1 MAATFR
7 MKAAKPSK
15 VVKPQKR
22 SRYTTATTRNHR
34 YQSFS
39 ERIAKLKIDPIR
51 RRRNEE
57 GREELAEEA
66 ETYFGRSL
74 LEWKDLNMSSTFA
87 AFAKDVSPYCDS
99 LPVVLHNEDKIMDL
113 LVTYIEK
120 ADALAMEPFLNLFS
134 HFAHDLDTRF
144 ERHFER
150 AVATISAVAAKHE
163 DPAVVEWSFTC
174 LAWLFKYL
182 SRLLAP
188 DLRPLYSLMSP
199 YLGKDVQKPFIIRFA
214 AESLS
219 FLLRKAAATYERDP
233 EPLDRIIHHMIQD
246 CVDTREDRSADLYR
260 QGIMTLLTESM
271 RGVQLGIHSSALA
284 TMQSLLKT
292 AETMTGKDK
301 DVATDIVLGVLISTI
316 HHTTPETFQPML
328 NIIIDHVG
336 CHMRAEP
343 EFICFAGKLLFTATS
358 VRKGVRVADWK
369 PLVAII
375 VSVVEQAGRL
385 EVLEAA
391 TAYPLLSASAVAFQ
405 YSTIDA
411 LLPALSLFE
420 TIRREKWAPY
430 FLPFCDLFSRL
441 DKERFHDLLQPQLHK
456 FVKQQWTS
464 YAQEM
469 CVFVPRLAGCGGD
482 NLITAPQG
490 LQDAM
495 LDRLDV
501 VGDDTTIHEISK
513 LERLASAHAA
523 LLALNQLKLGEPQKQ
538 RLHSYLNTAV
548 HQALDEG
555 TEAVEGLRNFALGSC
570 LEGLLD
576 GIEEPESI
584 VDLWPKLVSASAEF
598 RSHAKFW
605 ANMLRYMTVCRPT
618 DSNGPHMKVLEES
631 LVQALP
637 SPSHDVRQ
645 NALEV
650 MQKLYE
656 LRGLPTPE
664 VLSTATAIEST
675 PISLDSSRAIAMN
688 IRRLVPGYANA
699 SADPL
704 MARAIPT
711 YCFGLLHLKLSQA
724 WEDAITALAEMCKSA
739 TGEETVIGLA
749 QSWLEKT
756 PDADKDDATATLL
769 TVDSQGFQVV
779 SDFECSNLSKL
790 AAISKQVFEEPSGGH
805 PSAEQQLCHDS
816 KPTAMITHD
825 SRAQAL
831 RVLNKIPHIAE
842 KRSRL
847 LVPVLLKW
855 AGTAEAADPDEVTTQ
870 HRWSR
875 KDQKAMLA
883 VYAQF
888 VNPKV
893 LFQSSE
899 VYVALLKLCANG
911 DVEIQQSAL
920 KALFAW
926 KDPAVNR
933 YEEHLVNLL
942 DEARFREE
950 ISIFLQDSTEVDAVR
965 AEDHSRLMPVL
976 LRLLYG
982 RAVAG
987 GKHGQGTRRKAI
999 FVALSRFGR
1008 DVMGMFVD
1016 IAMSAVSAIVTE
1028 ESVDTPPTAPARQ
1041 QLGMLNM
1048 LNDLLETLGSDLEP
1062 FAPKILRNVLWCTA
1076 HASKLLEDSPPN
1088 GEPADASLLRSIRQI
1103 GFQCLVEVFTTM
1115 QKSDFADEAH
1125 FIARE
1130 LVEPRLQKFAAEN
1143 SQSISGMLRLFAA
1156 WSTSPRTAPYLCH
1169 SEGSAIEA
1177 IAETLRQASA
1187 KDEVRLFVLREIL
1200 DNLLRDDQ
1208 SGALMAPYVSSFVKS
1223 IGFLLNHQ
1231 PTKEV
1236 LDTCV
1241 SSVAQLA
1248 DHITDRDEAQELITV
1263 CSGLL
1268 IKPNKIVSPPTKTGL
1283 LRTVLPLIGLVDVG
1297 ADSTLF
1303 EAVCGLFPRM
1313 ADSKSRILLSDVLL
1327 KLCAAD
1333 PALAKSAEI
1342 CQKLNAYS
1350 GLSNEPDH
1358 GQREIGY
1365 TTIYEQWKA
1374 LSAQQWLPIIQNCL
1388 FFIRDED
1395 DMANRTSAAQALER
1409 FIEAAS
1415 EQPENLIPLISKTL
1429 MSGIERGMRERSEL
1443 VRAEYLR
1450 LFGQLVEKLPD
1461 WQVVSDLKCL
1471 TVSGDDEASVFTN
1484 LLHIQQ
1490 HRRLRALRRV
1500 AEEAQQI
1507 SSSNA
1512 TKIFIPLLEHFV
1524 FDPAEGD
1531 AGRTLADQ
1539 TVVTLGAI
1547 AKCLKWAA
1555 FRSTFKQ
1562 YTGFISSKEG
1572 REKTVLRLLGVLV
1585 DALAVSPSQT
1595 PADGESSAQASK
1607 ATVII
1612 REFLPPLLAYLHQK
1626 DESTVDRRMPVA
1638 VTVVKLLLIL
1648 PKPEMSAR
1656 LPAVLTDVSH
1666 VLRSRSQEARDQTRK
1681 TLAAVLTLIGPAY
1694 LGFMLKELRSALQR
1708 GYQLHV
1714 LSFTVH
1720 SLLVRVTEVCQP
1732 GELDHCL
1739 PDVTA
1744 VIMDD
1749 IFGITGQEKD
1759 AEEYKSGMKEVKS
1772 SKSFDTMELMARVT
1786 PVNKLGLLIRPLR
1799 AMLTEKLD
1807 SKAVKKV
1814 DDLLVRLRKGI
1825 DQNRAADNRDMLVF
1839 CHEIVRQVYAEQ
1851 NALAVKGA
1859 VQDYKVRKYLIQME
1873 AANKKT
1879 RGATT
1884 SHMFKLVS
1892 FALNLV
1898 RRVVRR
1904 HEDLQTPS
1912 NMAGFLPMIGDAL
1925 VQGQEEVKLAAIKL
1939 LAAVI
1944 RVPLPGLDTNAPLYL
1959 KEAVGLIKA
1968 APSMTSDSAKAALE
1982 LITAVLR
1989 EKRSVPVKEA
1999 DIAHVI
2005 KALKPDIDEPDRQG
2019 VIYKF
2024 LRAVLGRKI
2033 VITEVYETMDEVGK
2047 VLVTNPDRNVRESAR
2062 SAYLQFVLDYPQG
2075 KDRWNKQ
2082 ASFFVENLRYQHS
2095 AGRQSVMELLHQLLI
2110 KLSDEVLPQLAFTF
2124 FVALVPVQISD
2135 ADPACRQMAG
2145 VLIAKLFERADA
2157 VQLKSFLSLLDK
2169 WLDNDTKPMIQVAS
2183 LQCWATYMRTRPVP
2197 KKQQHEVRDRIARLL
2212 TSEDAVVGAQ
2222 LLQALLD
2229 TFTVM
2234 VEAAAD
2240 TAYAAP
2246 SAAIWANVHLC
2257 LVAASADVQETAAKL
2272 IGAYFSHLAS
2282 STSKA
2287 GEGLTAMP
2295 LRGSGGLELDA
2306 DGMRTVCRTSLRALR
2321 TTSHTTTESL
2331 TAQTVRNLAFLGRCF
2346 AANVMLWHTDEA
2358 ESEDDNDD
2366 DGEVPEEVEAEDATV
2381 VQKRGSSALAY
2392 LLNRLSYI
2400 IRQDTLAV
2408 TARTAALQCQ
2418 ATLITQLPD
2427 DTDIPNLQ
2435 SVLRPLYS
2443 LTDPAIP
2450 QPQTAAH
2457 GALVDKA
2464 RELLDLVQKTVGSER
2479 YVAALGETR
2488 KEARA
2493 KREERRQKR
2502 KIDAV
2507 SAPERWAREKKRK
2520 HEATRARNK
2529 GKGEEMRGKRR
2540 GW

>member
-1 MAATFR
+1 

-51 RRRNEE
+51 RRRNGE
-57 GREELAEEA
+57 GREELAEET

-74 LEWKDLNMSSTFA
+74 LEWKDLNMSITFA
-87 AFAKDVSPYCDS
+87 AFAKEVSPYCDS
-99 LPVVLHNEDKIMDL
+99 LPVVLHNEDRIMDL

-120 ADALAMEPFLNLFS
+120 ADAQAMEPLLNLCS

-144 ERHFER
+144 EKHFER
-150 AVATISAVAAKHE
+150 AVATISAVAAKHQ

-199 YLGKDVQKPFIIRFA
+199 YLGKQVQKPFIIRFA

-219 FLLRKAAATYERDP
+219 FLLRKAAASYERDP
-233 EPLDRIIHHMIQD
+233 EPLDRAIEHMLQD
-246 CVDTREDRSADLYR
+246 CAETQDNRSADLYR

-292 AETMTGKDK
+292 AGAMPGKDK
-301 DVATDIVLGVLISTI
+301 DVAVDIVLGVLISTI

-328 NIIIDHVG
+328 NTVIEYVQD
-336 CHMRAEP
+336 HMRADQ
-343 EFICFAGKLLFTATS
+343 EFVGFASKLLFTATS
-358 VRKGVRVADWK
+358 VRKGIRVADWK
-369 PLVAII
+369 PLVAVI
-375 VSVVEQAGRL
+375 VSLVEQAGRL
-385 EVLEAA
+385 QDLEAA
-391 TAYPLLSASAVAFQ
+391 TAYSLLSATAVMFQ
-405 YSTIDA
+405 YATVDA
-411 LLPALSLFE
+411 LLPALGLLQS
-420 TIRREKWAPY
+420 IRRGRWAPY
-430 FLPFCDLFSRL
+430 FLRFCDLCSRL
-441 DKERFHDLLQPQLHK
+441 DLERFHDFLLPQMQK
-456 FVKQQWTS
+456 FVTEQWELN
-464 YAQEM
+464 AEGL
-469 CVFVPRLAGCGGD
+469 CLLLPRLAGHVLD
-482 NLITAPQG
+482 NKLPAAPG
-490 LQDAM
+490 LQDAL
-495 LDRLDV
+495 LDRLDILRDAYEPQ
-501 VGDDTTIHEISK
+501 GDRE
-513 LERLASAHAA
+513 LERLGSAHIAMDTLRCLKIDLTGTHMGVFEEA
-523 LLALNQLKLGEPQKQ
+523 LV
-538 RLHSYLNTAV
+538 R
-548 HQALDEG
+548 
-555 TEAVEGLRNFALGSC
+555 
-570 LEGLLD
+570 
-576 GIEEPESI
+576 
-584 VDLWPKLVSASAEF
+584 
-598 RSHAKFW
+598 
-605 ANMLRYMTVCRPT
+605 
-618 DSNGPHMKVLEES
+618 
-631 LVQALP
+631 ALP

-645 NALEV
+645 NVLEV
-650 MQKLYE
+650 MQKLYD
-656 LRGLPTPE
+656 LRGLPVPG
-664 VLSTATAIEST
+664 VLSTANAIEST
-675 PISLDSSRAIAMN
+675 PISLETSRAIAMN
-688 IRRLVPGYANA
+688 IRRLVPGYADA
-699 SADPL
+699 STDPL
-704 MARAIPT
+704 IAKAIPT

-724 WEDAITALAEMCKSA
+724 WEDAISALAEMCKTA
-739 TGEETVIGLA
+739 RGEETVVGLA
-749 QSWLEKT
+749 QSWLAETPNADEKDPFT
-756 PDADKDDATATLL
+756 TLL
-769 TVDSQGFQVV
+769 TVDSQGYQVV
-779 SDFECSNLSKL
+779 SDFECSNLSKI
-790 AAISKQVFEEPSGGH
+790 AAISKQALEEPSGGY
-805 PSAEQQLCHDS
+805 PSAEQQLRIAS
-816 KPTAMITHD
+816 RPTPLISHD
-825 SRAQAL
+825 SRGQAL
-831 RVLNKIPHIAE
+831 RVLNKIPHIAK

-847 LVPVLLKW
+847 LVPVLLQW
-855 AGTAEAADPDEVTTQ
+855 AGSAEAVDPEETTTQ
-870 HRWSR
+870 HRWTR
-875 KDQKAMLA
+875 KDQKSMLA
-883 VYAQF
+883 IYAQF

-893 LFQSSE
+893 LYRSSE
-899 VYVALLKLCANG
+899 VYQALLNLCANG

-920 KALFAW
+920 KAIFAW

-950 ISIFLQDSTEVDAVR
+950 ISIFLQDATEADAVR
-965 AEDHSRLMPVL
+965 AEDQSRLMPVL

-987 GKHGQGTRRKAI
+987 GKHGQESRRKAL
-999 FVALSRFGR
+999 FVALSRFGQ
-1008 DVMGMFVD
+1008 DVLGLFVD
-1016 IAMSAVSAIVTE
+1016 IAMSAVSGPDVE
-1028 ESVDTPPTAPARQ
+1028 ESLDTLPTAPARQ

-1048 LNDLLETLGSDLEP
+1048 LNDLLETLGPDLEP
-1062 FAPKILRNVLWCTA
+1062 FSPKILRNVLRCTA
-1076 HASKLLEDSPPN
+1076 NASKQLEDSAVG

-1103 GFQCLVEVFTTM
+1103 GFQCLVEIFTTM
-1115 QKSDFADEAH
+1115 RESDFADEAH

-1130 LVEPRLQKFAAEN
+1130 LVQPRLQRFAAEN
-1143 SQSISGMLRLFAA
+1143 TQSISGMLRLFAA
-1156 WSTSPRTAPYLCH
+1156 WSTSPRTAPYICH

-1177 IAETLRQASA
+1177 IAETLRQPSA
-1187 KDEVRLFVLREIL
+1187 KDEVRLFILREIL

-1208 SGALMAPYVSSFVKS
+1208 GGAVMTPFVSSFVAS
-1223 IGFLLNHQ
+1223 IGFLLNQQ
-1231 PTKEV
+1231 PSKEL
-1236 LDTCV
+1236 LDACV

-1248 DHITDRDEAQELITV
+1248 DHITDRDEAQELLTV
-1263 CSGLL
+1263 CSELL
-1268 IKPNKIVSPPTKTGL
+1268 VKPNKVVSPPTKTGL
-1283 LRTVLPLIGLVDVG
+1283 LRTILPLIALVDVG

-1303 EAVCGLFPRM
+1303 EAICGLFPRM
-1313 ADSKSRILLSDVLL
+1313 ADAKSRTLLSDVLL
-1327 KLCAAD
+1327 RLCAAN
-1333 PALAKSAEI
+1333 PALVKSAEI

-1365 TTIYEQWKA
+1365 TRIYEQW
-1374 LSAQQWLPIIQNCL
+1374 SDFSSQQWLPIVQNCL
-1388 FFIRDED
+1388 FFIRDEE

-1409 FIEAAS
+1409 FIDAAGASS
-1415 EQPENLIPLISKTL
+1415 ESLTPLVSKTL
-1429 MSGIERGMRERSEL
+1429 MPGIERGMQEHSEL

-1450 LFGQLVEKLPD
+1450 LFGLIVEKLPD
-1461 WQVVSDLKCL
+1461 WQAVSDLKSL

-1484 LLHIQQ
+1484 ILHIQQ
-1490 HRRLRALRRV
+1490 HRRLRALRRLG
-1500 AEEAQQI
+1500 EEAEYI

-1539 TVVTLGAI
+1539 TVFTLGAI
-1547 AKCLKWAA
+1547 AKSLKWSA
-1555 FRSTFKQ
+1555 FRATFRQ
-1562 YTGFISSKEG
+1562 YVGYISSKEG

-1585 DALAVSPSQT
+1585 DALAAAPNQT
-1595 PADGESSAQASK
+1595 AVEGDNSAQASK

-1612 REFLPPLLAYLHQK
+1612 RDFLPPLMAYLHQK
-1626 DESTVDRRMPVA
+1626 DDSTVDRRMPVA
-1638 VTVVKLLLIL
+1638 VTIVKLLLVL
-1648 PKPEMSAR
+1648 PESEMSAR
-1656 LPAVLTDVSH
+1656 VPAVLTDVSH

-1681 TLAAVLTLIGPAY
+1681 TLAAILALIGPAY

-1720 SLLVRVTEVCQP
+1720 SLLVSVTEVCQP

-1825 DQNRAADNRDMLVF
+1825 DQNPAADNRDMLVF

-1851 NALAVKGA
+1851 NASLVKGA

-1884 SHMFKLVS
+1884 SHIFKLVS

-1904 HEDLQTPS
+1904 HEDLQTPA

-1939 LAAVI
+1939 LAAII
-1944 RVPLPGLDTNAPLYL
+1944 RIPLAELETNAPLYV

-1968 APSMTSDSAKAALE
+1968 ATSMTSDSAKAALE

-1999 DIAHVI
+1999 DIAHVL

-2019 VIYKF
+2019 IIYKF
-2024 LRAVLGRKI
+2024 LRAVLGRKM

-2047 VLVTNPDRNVRESAR
+2047 VMVINADRNVRESAR

-2110 KLSDEVLPQLAFTF
+2110 KLPDEILAQLAFTF

-2135 ADPACRQMAG
+2135 ADQACRQMAG
-2145 VLIAKLFERADA
+2145 ILIAKLFERADA
-2157 VQLKSFLSLLDK
+2157 EQLNSFLSLMNK
-2169 WLDNDTKPMIQVAS
+2169 WLDNDLKPMIQVAS
-2183 LQCWATYMRTRPVP
+2183 LQCWATYLRSRTVP
-2197 KKQQHEVRDRIARLL
+2197 EKQKHAFRDQITRLL
-2212 TSEDAVVGAQ
+2212 TSEDVVVGPQ

-2234 VEAAAD
+2234 VDTAAD
-2240 TAYAAP
+2240 TAYAAS
-2246 SAAIWANVHLC
+2246 SAAIWANVHQC
-2257 LVAASADVQETAAKL
+2257 LVATSSDIQETAAKL
-2272 IGAYFSHLAS
+2272 VGAYFSHLAS

-2287 GEGLTAMP
+2287 GEGLAAIP

-2306 DGMRTVCRTSLRALR
+2306 DGMRAVCRTSLRALR
-2321 TTSHTTTESL
+2321 TTLNATPESL
-2331 TAQTVRNLAFLGRCF
+2331 TAQTVRNVAFLGRCF
-2346 AANVMLWHTDEA
+2346 AANEMLWRDEEA
-2358 ESEDDNDD
+2358 ESEDED
-2366 DGEVPEEVEAEDATV
+2366 EVQEAEDAK
-2381 VQKRGSSALAY
+2381 VQKRGSTALAY

-2400 IRQDTLAV
+2400 IRQDNLSV
-2408 TARTAALQCQ
+2408 NARTAALQCQ
-2418 ATLITQLPD
+2418 ATLINQLQ
-2427 DTDIPNLQ
+2427 DIPNLQ

-2443 LTDPAIP
+2443 LTDPSIP
-2450 QPQTAAH
+2450 QPQTEANRN
-2457 GALVDKA
+2457 LIDKA
-2464 RELLDLVQKTVGSER
+2464 RELLDLVQKKVGTER
-2479 YVAALGETR
+2479 YVRTLGETR

-2493 KREERRQKR
+2493 KRDERRQKR
-2502 KIDAV
+2502 KIEAV
-2507 SAPERWAREKKRK
+2507 SAPERWARDKKRK
-2520 HEATRARNK
+2520 HEATKARK
-2529 GKGEEMRGKRR
+2529 KEKGEEARGRRR